1 MRTERW
7 SRAAPA
13 LLALAGLI
21 SGCGASAS
29 AGTGG
34 GGNDNTAA
42 GTQQAVKF
50 AQCMRTNGVS
60 NFPDPNAS
68 GKLTIDAVANGSGL
82 DTNSPAF
89 SQALRACKGLE
100 PAGFTGGTRSSQQRA
115 AGLKFAQCIRSN
127 GVPDFPDPLPN
138 GPLVDTNRIP
148 SANQPGGMSALHAA
162 MQKCSGAA
170 AAAGVQR

>member
-7 SRAAPA
+7 LRAAPV
-13 LLALAGLI
+13 LIALAGLI
-21 SGCGASAS
+21 GGCGASAS
-29 AGTGG
+29 VGTGG
-34 GGNDNTAA
+34 GGSSNTAT
-42 GTQQAVKF
+42 GDQQAVKF

-60 NFPDPNAS
+60 NFPDPKVS

-89 SQALRACKGLE
+89 TQALSACKGLE
-100 PAGFTGGTRSSQQRA
+100 PAGFTGGTRSSQQQA
-115 AGLKFAQCIRSN
+115 AGLKFAQCIRVN

-148 SANQPGGMSALHAA
+148 SANQPGGMSALRAA
-162 MQKCSGAA
+162 MQKCSAVA

>member
-1 MRTERW
+1 MSRGRW

-13 LLALAGLI
+13 LIALAGLI

-34 GGNDNTAA
+34 GGSGNTAA
-42 GTQQAVKF
+42 GAQQTVKF

-60 NFPDPNAS
+60 NFPDPNAT

-89 SQALRACKGLE
+89 TQALGACKGLE
-100 PAGFTGGTRSSQQRA
+100 PAGFTGGTRSSQQQA

-127 GVPDFPDPLPN
+127 GVRDFPDPLPN

-162 MQKCSGAA
+162 MQTCSAA
-170 AAAGVQR
+170 ATAAGVQR